1 MDLKLIKSLTVKN
14 TTKILL
20 MVMDGVGGLPNPST
34 GKTELETAKKPN
46 LDELAK
52 TGMLGLTH
60 PIARG
65 ITPGSGPAHLALF
78 GYDPIAFPIGRG
90 VLEALGINFPM
101 TCKNIAAR
109 ANFATMDKSGAILDR
124 RAGRIPTDK
133 NIELTGR
140 LSAAIKEID
149 GVKIIIKNGKEH
161 RFVVILE
168 GDGLADGVNETDP
181 QKEGLKAHEV
191 SPLRPEAKK
200 TSEVLNKFIKLANE
214 VLKNEPKANT
224 FLLRGIAGCPDIPAL
239 KEITKMSTAC
249 VANYP
254 MYKGL
259 ARLVGMDVL
268 DAGDTI
274 KSEFDLLEQNVSKY
288 DFFYMHIKKTDSYG
302 EDGNFDAKVHII
314 EEVDIE
320 IPRLKKMG
328 FEVICIT
335 GDHCTPAVLKGH
347 GWQPNP
353 FLLVSKNSFPDG
365 LGFTER
371 NCAKGGL
378 GQMFSKE
385 AMPLLLGNAGRMDK
399 YGA

>member
-1 MDLKLIKSLTVKN
+1 MDLKLIKTLAVKN

-20 MVMDGVGGLPNPST
+20 LVMDGVGGLPHPET
-34 GKTELETAKKPN
+34 GKSELETAKKPN

-78 GYDPIAFPIGRG
+78 GYEPMQFPIGRG

-101 TCKNIAAR
+101 TCKHIAAR
-109 ANFATMDKSGAILDR
+109 ANFATMDKNGAILDR
-124 RAGRIPTDK
+124 RAGRIPTEK
-133 NIELTGR
+133 NIELTAK
-140 LSAAIKEID
+140 LQAAITEID

-181 QKEGLKAHEV
+181 QKEGLKAHVV
-191 SPLRPEAKK
+191 SPLRTEAKK
-200 TSEVLNKFIKLANE
+200 TADVLNKFVAKANE
-214 VLKNEPKANT
+214 VLKAEPKANT
-224 FLLRGIAGCPDIPAL
+224 FLLRGIAGCPDIPTM
-239 KEITKMSTAC
+239 KDVCNMTTAC
-249 VANYP
+249 IANYP

-274 KSEFDLLEQNVSKY
+274 KSEFDLLEANVSKY

-314 EEVDIE
+314 EEVDAE

-328 FEVICIT
+328 FDVICVT
-335 GDHCTPAVLKGH
+335 GDHCTPAVIKGH

-353 FLLVSKNSFPDG
+353 FLLVSRHSFPDG
-365 LGFTER
+365 LSFTER
-371 NCAKGGL
+371 NCVKGGL
-378 GQMFSKE
+378 GQMFSSE
-385 AMPLLLGNAGRMDK
+385 AMPLMLGNARRMDK

>member
-1 MDLKLIKSLTVKN
+1 
-14 TTKILL
+14 
-20 MVMDGVGGLPNPST
+20 
-34 GKTELETAKKPN
+34 
-46 LDELAK
+46 
-52 TGMLGLTH
+52 H

-78 GYDPIAFPIGRG
+78 GYDPMQFQIGRG

-101 TCKNIAAR
+101 TCRHIAAR
-109 ANFATMDKSGAILDR
+109 ANFATMDKDGVIKDR
-124 RAGRIPTDK
+124 RAGRIPTDE
-133 NIELTGR
+133 NIRITKKIQ
-140 LSAAIKEID
+140 AAVTEID
-149 GVKIIIKNGKEH
+149 GVKVIIKNGKEH
-161 RFVVILE
+161 RFVVIIE

-181 QKEGLKAHEV
+181 QKEGLKAHKVEA
-191 SPLRPEAKK
+191 LRPEAKK
-200 TSEVLNKFIKLANE
+200 TAEILNKLVAKINETIKD
-214 VLKNEPKANT
+214 EPRANT
-224 FLLRGIAGCPDIPAL
+224 FLLRGIASCPDIPAL
-239 KEITKMSTAC
+239 KDVCRMSTAC
-249 VANYP
+249 IANYP

-259 ARLVGMDVL
+259 ARLVGMDIL

-314 EEVDIE
+314 EEVDAE

-328 FEVICIT
+328 FDVIAVT
-335 GDHCTPAVLKGH
+335 GDHCTPAVIKGH

-353 FLLVSKNSFPDG
+353 FLLVSKFSFPDG
-365 LGFTER
+365 LSYTER

-378 GQMFSKE
+378 GQMFSAE
-385 AMPLLLGNAGRMDK
+385 AMPLMLGNSGRMDK